1 MHRWLSLCSVA
12 GGALLSHAMPLVP
25 RSPLAAM
32 TVTRRA
38 ELPLLLL
45 ASAAR
50 LWPPNCCLLPFRKL
64 LPMTGR
70 LLLRCCGA
78 LTALLAG
85 RSTAAPVIAAMLPSW
100 CLAQQVGR
108 SSDALRANAAG
119 RVAKMMVDG
128 GCGTPM

>member
-1 MHRWLSLCSVA
+1 MPAGSASLIMPVTASARWGGSQRVWQAPQASRHASLAEHPCVQSRVA
-12 GGALLSHAMPLVP
+12 HCPSTTCPWP
-25 RSPLAAM
+25 SRSPLAAM

-64 LPMTGR
+64 LPKTGR
-70 LLLRCCGA
+70 LLLLCCGA

-85 RSTAAPVIAAMLPSW
+85 RSTAAPVMAAMLPS
-100 CLAQQVGR
+100 
-108 SSDALRANAAG
+108 
-119 RVAKMMVDG
+119 
-128 GCGTPM
+128 